1 MEQKTLPHFFTLNTK
16 TAVAMILEEWFIKE
30 SELDDYQYDI
40 LRVEPDKSFI
50 LQGSAG
56 SGKTVLALYR
66 AKRVDSLGTFAFIV
80 YTKSLRNM
88 IEFGLKAQKLS
99 PDRAVYEWS
108 WDNRGFELSGEVY
121 CRGMQVGS
129 EGISI
134 TDRNVLYLS
143 TEKGVEC
150 FKNCSPER
158 VVYFEA
164 LFNNILANIS
174 KLSLDERKLKEVELA
189 KFVTVDFADY
199 VPNALYSA
207 FGRRTRWFENTGLVN
222 VSLDDSGIQPIPS
235 AGLYRKKVPVDYMIV
250 DEAQDF
256 SLLKIGELQKDTLK
270 SMSLFGDTVQQLYHD
285 RGVSLDAMEAK
296 TGYNR
301 WQLNYNYRLPKT
313 IAKLAQFVSKTELVD
328 KCKKGD
334 FPNFP
339 LPIIKKCGSQEEE
352 LDFIIEWIQGAEKLE
367 DVGILV
373 PSEAHVEQLYSYF
386 NKKGVNTQVKY
397 KKKIG
402 DSPYGGM
409 LYRQIDTLDFAS
421 TNPCIL
427 TYHSAKGTQF
437 KNVFLPFCENG
448 IEKNPFYVALTRS
461 SYQVYISYKQS
472 LTALL
477 SNLPSA
483 FFKSL

>member
-1 MEQKTLPHFFTLNTK
+1 
-16 TAVAMILEEWFIKE
+16 MILEEWFIKE

-66 AKRVDSLGTFAFIV
+66 AKRVDTLGTFAFIV

-121 CRGMQVGS
+121 CKGKQVGS
-129 EGISI
+129 VGISGI
-134 TDRNVLYLS
+134 DRGQLYLS

-150 FKNCSPER
+150 FTACSEER
-158 VVYFEA
+158 KLYYEA
-164 LFNNILANIS
+164 LFTGILTNIS
-174 KLSLDERKLKEVELA
+174 KLTLEERRAKEVELA

-199 VPNALYSA
+199 VPDSLYSA
-207 FGRRTRWFENTGLVN
+207 FGRRVRWFENTGIVN
-222 VSLDDSGIQPIPS
+222 INLDDSSIQPIPS
-235 AGLYRKKVPVDYMIV
+235 AGLFRKKVPVDYMIV
-250 DEAQDF
+250 DEVQDF
-256 SLLKIGELQKDTLK
+256 SLLKIADLQKDTLK
-270 SMSLFGDTVQQLYHD
+270 SISLFGDTVQQLYHD
-285 RGVSLDAMEAK
+285 KGVSLDAIEAK

-328 KCKKGD
+328 KCRKGD

-339 LPIIKKCGSQEEE
+339 LPVIKKCASQEEE
-352 LDFIIEWIQGAEKLE
+352 LDFIIERIQGAEKLE

-373 PSEAHVEQLYSYF
+373 PREAHVEQLYNYF

-397 KKKIG
+397 KKNIG
-402 DSPYGGM
+402 SSPFGGM

-437 KNVFLPFCENG
+437 KNVFLPFCENS

-461 SYQVYISYKQS
+461 CYQVYITYKQS
-472 LTALL
+472 LTSLL
-477 SNLPSA
+477 ANVPKE
-483 FFKSL
+483 FFRSL